1 MNCSQVVPL
10 VDGRPTGRLATGS
23 PSVSTA
29 AAGAFLDFLG
39 AEVAADGSLGLFAI
53 ADCCSTSA
61 TALLGATRWPAR
73 KACPSC
79 VGSPVTGL
87 HTLMQLCGQPNLA
100 PLLRSGHGRLH
111 APSAR
116 RLRDGHVLKELVCV
130 CSFIARER
138 TCAAGSRACELNDDD
153 VLRACNTMAW
163 PLVSRAGG
171 PVRGVCRVLVRL
183 AGAGGLAAP
192 YVVAGGLALG
202 CRDGGPGLG
211 GRGPSWIRACPRPV
225 GPRCVRSGCLER
237 VCPGVGCH
245 GTRRMSWDC
254 REPCVSRCKDL

>member
-1 MNCSQVVPL
+1 MQAPGARRERLSRACNLPSCVGSEQALQLVLDVRQEQVLP
-10 VDGRPTGRLATGS
+10 GR
-23 PSVSTA
+23 
-29 AAGAFLDFLG
+29 
-39 AEVAADGSLGLFAI
+39 LFAI

-171 PVRGVCRVLVRL
+171 PVRCMSRASAVGWGRRAGCPLCGGRR
-183 AGAGGLAAP
+183 AGAGVPRRRAGTWRARSLVDTGLPEACRP
-192 YVVAGGLALG
+192 QVRALG
-202 CRDGGPGLG
+202 MPRTRVPGCG
-211 GRGPSWIRACPRPV
+211 
-225 GPRCVRSGCLER
+225 
-237 VCPGVGCH
+237 
-245 GTRRMSWDC
+245 MSWYAADVLGL
-254 REPCVSRCKDL
+254 P